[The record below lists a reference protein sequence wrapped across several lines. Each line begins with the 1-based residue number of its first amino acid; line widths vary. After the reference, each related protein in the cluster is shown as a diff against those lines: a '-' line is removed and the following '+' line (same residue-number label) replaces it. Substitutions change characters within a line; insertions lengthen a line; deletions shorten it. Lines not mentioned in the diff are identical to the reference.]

1 MAEPKPT
8 MLDPEDD
15 NLDYKEVDFE
25 EEVEN
30 AQPVEIEEGALFEG
44 EVVQV
49 EDDHALV
56 DIGAKSEGI
65 LPFDRLHRG
74 SISEEDLKLVKVIE
88 REHEGE
94 APLLSEKEAVAD
106 KMWNEIEQACSKENS
121 IEGTIFKKIKGG
133 FLVEIFDELTAFMPL
148 SHLSINRKS
157 NLDKYID
164 KSFEMKVLEFDREE
178 ANVVVSRREHLEE
191 KRRAEQD
198 EFFGNREVGEWVE
211 GTVKNIVNFGA
222 FINLGP
228 VDGLLHKSDV
238 AWGAVRNVEDYLTL
252 GEKVEVKILDMDQEE
267 SKVSL
272 GLKQKYSDPWED
284 IEGKYEVGEVTTGE
298 IVDVWSDGVF
308 VRLERDVEG
317 KVPEEELAWTKTWQ
331 HPEDQFKEG
340 EKMEVKIMGIDPER
354 RHVDLSRKQ
363 TGSNPWE
370 ILQKRFPEG
379 TVLSAPVVDIT
390 KKFINVQLLEN
401 VKGRIKKSNINW
413 ENDEVN
419 LFDRFSI
426 GQKVKC
432 KVLKLNS
439 REQIVELGIKQM
451 LPDPWV
457 KKARQYPPGTTVE
470 GTVTSIL
477 QFGAFVRLEKGLE
490 GLVHVSEMSEGK
502 KVNPFE
508 EVAEGEEVGVKVL
521 SIDEEERKIDLS
533 IQGYREEQ
541 QREQMEEYM
550 KDSDQSS
557 GGEMTFGDLVGE
569 DLNNLMEG

>member
-25 EEVEN
+25 EEVDEEE
-30 AQPVEIEEGALFEG
+30 PVELEQGALLEG
-44 EVVQV
+44 TVVQV

-56 DIGAKSEGI
+56 ELGTKTEGI
-65 LPFDRLHRG
+65 LPFDRLHQG
-74 SISEEDLKLVKVIE
+74 SISRGDSKLVKIIE
-88 REHEGE
+88 LEAEDE

-106 KMWNEIEQACSKENS
+106 RMWNEIEKACENGNS
-121 IEGTIFKKIKGG
+121 IEGKIFKKIKGG
-133 FLVEIFDELTAFMPL
+133 FLVELFDELTAFMPL

-164 KSFEMKVLEFDREE
+164 KEFEMKVLEFDREDS
-178 ANVVVSRREHLEE
+178 NVVVSRREHLEE
-191 KRRAEQD
+191 QRRAKQD
-198 EFFGNREVGEWVE
+198 EFFGAHEDGDWVE

-238 AWGAVRNVEDYLTL
+238 AWGAVRDVSDYLSL
-252 GEKVEVKILDMDQEE
+252 GEEVEVKILDMDPEE
-267 SKVSL
+267 GKVSL
-272 GLKQKYSDPWED
+272 GRKQKYSDPWEN
-284 IEGKYEVGEVTTGE
+284 IEDKYEVGEVTTGE

-340 EKMEVKIMGIDPER
+340 EKMEVKILDINPER

-363 TGSNPWE
+363 TGNNPWE
-370 ILQKRFPEG
+370 ILQDRFPEG

-390 KKFINVQLLEN
+390 KNFINIQLLEN
-401 VKGRIKKSNINW
+401 VKGRIKKENINW
-413 ENDEVN
+413 ENNEVN

-432 KVLKLNS
+432 KVLELDADD
-439 REQIVELGIKQM
+439 QVVELGIKQM

-457 KKARQYPPGTTVE
+457 KKARNYPPGTTVK

-477 QFGAFVRLEKGLE
+477 QFGAFVRLEEGLE

-508 EVAEGEEVGVKVL
+508 VVSEGEEVGVKVL

-541 QREQMEEYM
+541 QRQQMEEYM

-557 GGEMTFGDLVGE
+557 DGDMTFGELVGE